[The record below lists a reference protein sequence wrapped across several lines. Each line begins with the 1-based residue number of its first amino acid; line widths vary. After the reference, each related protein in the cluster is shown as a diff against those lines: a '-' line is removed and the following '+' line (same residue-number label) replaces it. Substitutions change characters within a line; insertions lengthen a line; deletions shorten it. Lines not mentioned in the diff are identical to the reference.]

1 VKAIVQDRYG
11 SADVLRVEDVP
22 EPTAGA
28 GEILV
33 RVHAAGV
40 DQGVW
45 HLMTGLPYLGRAA
58 FGLRRPRQRV
68 RGMDLAGRVE
78 AVGVGVTRFRP
89 GDEVFGSYTGAYAE
103 YASGPQDRFALKPA
117 RLTFEQA
124 AAVPISAVTALQ
136 GLRDAG
142 GVQAGQTVLV
152 IGAAGGVGSFA
163 VQLAKHFGAHV
174 TAVCSG
180 GKAEL
185 VRSIGAEAVI
195 DYAREEITGGEVTG
209 GEVAG
214 GETTNGGRR
223 YDVILDIAGNR
234 PLRQLRRALAPHGTL
249 VIAGGEG
256 GGRWL
261 GGVDRQLRA
270 QLLSPFT
277 GQRLRA
283 LMSRQRLDD
292 LLLLTDL
299 LESGAVTPVVDRAY
313 PLVETPEAIRY
324 LRSGQ
329 ACGKVVITV

>member
-1 VKAIVQDRYG
+1 MKAIVQDRYG
-11 SADVLRVEDVP
+11 PADVLRLDDVP
-22 EPTAGA
+22 APVARD
-28 GEILV
+28 GEVLV

-58 FGLRRPRQRV
+58 FGLRRPRMRI

-78 AVGVGVTRFRP
+78 AVGAGVTRFRT
-89 GDEVFGSYTGAYAE
+89 GDEVFGSHTGTYAE
-103 YASGPQDRFALKPA
+103 YVCVPQDRLAPKPA
-117 RLTFEQA
+117 RLTFAQA

-142 GVQAGQTVLV
+142 RVQPGQSVLV

-163 VQLAKHFGAHV
+163 VQLARYFGAHV

-185 VRSIGAEAVI
+185 VRAIGADAVI
-195 DYAREEITGGEVTG
+195 DYTREEITDG
-209 GEVAG
+209 A
-214 GETTNGGRR
+214 RR
-223 YDVILDIAGNR
+223 YDVILDLAGNR
-234 PLRQLRRALAPHGTL
+234 PLRQLRRALAPRGTL

-283 LMSRQRLDD
+283 LMSRQRPDD
-292 LLLLTDL
+292 LTLLREL
-299 LESGAVTPVVDRAY
+299 LDAGDIVPVVDRAY
-313 PLVETPEAIRY
+313 PLGEAPAAIRY
-324 LRSGQ
+324 LRSGR
-329 ACGKVVITV
+329 ARGKVVVSP

>member
-1 VKAIVQDRYG
+1 VKAIVQHQYG
-11 SADVLRVEDVP
+11 SADVLRFEDTP
-22 EPTAGA
+22 APTAGG
-28 GEILV
+28 GEVLV

-58 FGLRRPRQRV
+58 FGLRRPRKRI

-78 AVGVGVTRFRP
+78 AVGAGVTRFRP
-89 GDEVFGSYTGAYAE
+89 GDEVFGSYVGAYAE
-103 YASGPQDRFALKPA
+103 YACGPQDRFALKPA
-117 RLTFEQA
+117 RLTFAQA

-142 GVQAGQTVLV
+142 RVRPGQTVLV

-163 VQLAKHFGAHV
+163 VQLAKTLGAHV
-174 TAVCSG
+174 TGVCST

-185 VRSIGAEAVI
+185 VRSIGADAVL
-195 DYAREEITGGEVTG
+195 DYTREDITDG
-209 GEVAG
+209 AG
-214 GETTNGGRR
+214 R
-223 YDVILDIAGNR
+223 YDVILDLAGNR
-234 PLRQLRRALAPHGTL
+234 PLRQLRRALAPRGTL
-249 VIAGGEG
+249 VVAGGEG

-277 GQRLRA
+277 RQRLCA

-292 LLLLTDL
+292 LLLLGDL
-299 LESGAVTPVVDRAY
+299 LESGDVTPVVDRTYA
-313 PLVETPEAIRY
+313 LSEVPEAIRY
-324 LRSGQ
+324 LRSGH
-329 ACGKVVITV
+329 ARGKVVITI

>member
-1 VKAIVQDRYG
+1 MKAIVQDRYG
-11 SADVLRVEDVP
+11 STDVLRFEDVP
-22 EPTAGA
+22 VPTAGD
-28 GEILV
+28 GKVLV
-33 RVHAAGV
+33 RVRAAGV

-58 FGLRRPRQRV
+58 FGFRRPRMRI
-68 RGMDLAGRVE
+68 RGMDVAGRVE
-78 AVGVGVTRFRP
+78 AVGAGVTRFRP

-103 YASGPQDRFALKPA
+103 YVCGPQDRFALKPA

-142 GVQAGQTVLV
+142 RVRPGQTVLV

-163 VQLAKHFGAHV
+163 VQLAKHLGAHV

-180 GKAEL
+180 GKADL
-185 VRSIGAEAVI
+185 VRALGADAVV
-195 DYAREEITGGEVTG
+195 DYTREDITDGT
-209 GEVAG
+209 
-214 GETTNGGRR
+214 RR
-223 YDVILDIAGNR
+223 YDVILDVAGNR
-234 PLRQLRRALAPHGTL
+234 PLRQLRRALAPRGTL

-270 QLLSPFT
+270 QLLSAFT
-277 GQRLRA
+277 RQRLCA

-292 LLLLTDL
+292 LLLLSHL
-299 LESGAVTPVVDRAY
+299 LESGDVTPVVDRAY
-313 PLVETPEAIRY
+313 PLSEAPEAIRY
-324 LRSGQ
+324 LRAGHVR
-329 ACGKVVITV
+329 GKVVITI